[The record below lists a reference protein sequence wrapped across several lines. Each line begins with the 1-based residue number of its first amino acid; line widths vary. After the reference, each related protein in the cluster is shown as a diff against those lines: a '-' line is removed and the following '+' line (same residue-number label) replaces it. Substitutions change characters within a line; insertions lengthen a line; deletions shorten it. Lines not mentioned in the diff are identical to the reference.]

1 MTTATVSVTETYMT
15 TMTPAEWAEVPDNP
29 RQRDTDRRAK
39 TAKHLHVLEAAHTL
53 VHMAEWESGRC
64 KLEGHTRAKVWADRP
79 EIAPE
84 SVEVRVYLVSGE
96 EEAKRLYA
104 QFNSV
109 EEVEKVTDR
118 LFGAL
123 RESEIVA
130 ESPLVSGCRFT
141 NAVRTAH
148 TYATKT
154 NVPSGGN
161 KAPIHVGVQFFRNEI
176 VALDRLHLPKDKGI
190 GCAVCCF
197 LLARKK
203 HGEQVDEFFLR
214 YKENAG
220 MKMGRNQ
227 DCVQMFANAI
237 DENRKQSGGGFTH
250 FHEAVCVG
258 LACIDR
264 WVKDDRTMMTRSP
277 KCDPFRYLD

>member
-1 MTTATVSVTETYMT
+1 MSVKAATLAETYMT
-15 TMTPAEWAEVPDNP
+15 TMTPEEWAAVPDNP

-39 TAKHLHVLEAAHTL
+39 TSKHLHTLESTHTL
-53 VHMAEWESGRC
+53 VHMAEWDTGRC
-64 KLEGHTRAKVWADRP
+64 KLEGHTRGKVWIDRP
-79 EIAPE
+79 DIAPE
-84 SVEVRVYLVSGE
+84 SVDVRVYVVDGE
-96 EEAKRLYA
+96 DEAKRLYG
-104 QFNSV
+104 QFNST

-123 RESEIVA
+123 REFSIEA

-148 TYATKT
+148 SYATKP
-154 NVPSGGN
+154 NVPSGGK
-161 KAPIHVGVQFFRNEI
+161 KAPVHEGVEFFRDEI
-176 VALDRLHLPKDKGI
+176 IALDRLNLPKDKGI

-203 HGEQVDEFFLR
+203 HGKPVDEFFMR

-220 MKMGRNQ
+220 MKLGRTQ
-227 DCVQMFANAI
+227 DCVQMFSNAI

-250 FHEAVCVG
+250 FHDAVCIG

-264 WVKDDRTMMTRSP
+264 WIKDDRTMLSRSL

>member
-1 MTTATVSVTETYMT
+1 MTTATISVTDVYMT
-15 TMTPAEWAEVPDNP
+15 TMTPEEWSAVPDNP

-53 VHMAEWESGRC
+53 VHMAEWEFGRC
-64 KLEGHTRAKVWADRP
+64 KLEGHTRAKVWIDKP

-84 SVEVRVYLVSGE
+84 SIEVRVYLVSSE
-96 EEAKRLYA
+96 DEAKRLYS
-104 QFNSV
+104 QFNSP

-130 ESPLVSGCRFT
+130 ESTLVSGCRFT

-148 TYATKT
+148 TYATKP
-154 NVPSGGN
+154 NVPSGGT
-161 KAPIHVGVQFFRNEI
+161 KAPIHIGVQFFRDEI
-176 VALDRLHLPKDKGI
+176 VALDCLHLPKDKGI

-203 HGEQVDEFFLR
+203 HGAQVDEFFLR

-220 MKMGRNQ
+220 MKIGRNQ
-227 DCVQMFANAI
+227 DCVQMFTNAI
-237 DENRKQSGGGFTH
+237 EANRKQSGGGFTH
-250 FHEAVCVG
+250 FHDAVCVG

>member
-1 MTTATVSVTETYMT
+1 MTVATSVIAETYMT
-15 TMTPAEWAEVPDNP
+15 TMTPQEWASVPDNP

-39 TAKHLHVLEAAHTL
+39 TAKHLHTLESTHTL
-53 VHMAEWESGRC
+53 VHMAEWDTGRC
-64 KLEGHTRAKVWADRP
+64 KLEGHTRGKVWSDKP

-84 SVEVRVYLVSGE
+84 SVDVRVYLVQDE
-96 EEAKRLYA
+96 EEAKRLYG
-104 QFNSV
+104 QFNSI

-123 RESEIVA
+123 REFDIVA
-130 ESPLVSGCRFT
+130 ESSLVAGCRFT
-141 NAVRTAH
+141 NAVRSAH
-148 TYATKT
+148 TYATKN

-161 KAPIHVGVQFFRNEI
+161 KAPIHVGVEFFRDEI
-176 VALDRLHLPKDKGI
+176 IALDRLHLPKDKAI

-203 HGEQVDEFFLR
+203 HGKHADEFFLR

-227 DCVQMFANAI
+227 DCVQLFSNAI
-237 DENRKQSGGGFTH
+237 EENRKQSGGGFTH
-250 FHEAVCVG
+250 FHDAVCVG

-264 WVKDDRTMMTRSP
+264 WVKDDRTMMTRAP

>member
-1 MTTATVSVTETYMT
+1 MTVETAATSEIYIT
-15 TMTPAEWAEVPDNP
+15 TMTPEEWAAVPDNP

-39 TAKHLHVLEAAHTL
+39 AAQHLHTLEATHTL
-53 VHMAEWESGRC
+53 VRMAEWDTGRC
-64 KLEGHTRAKVWADRP
+64 KLEGHTRAKVWTDKP

-84 SVEVRVYLVSGE
+84 SVDVRVYIVTDE
-96 EEAKRLYA
+96 EEAKRLYNM
-104 QFNSV
+104 FNTP

-123 RESEIVA
+123 REFSITA
-130 ESPLVSGCRFT
+130 ESALVSGCRFT

-154 NVPSGGN
+154 NVPTGGK
-161 KAPIHVGVQFFRNEI
+161 KAPVHDGVAFFRNEI
-176 VALDRLHLPKDKGI
+176 VALDRLNMPKDKGI
-190 GCAVCCF
+190 GSAVCCF
-197 LLARKK
+197 LMARKK
-203 HGEQVDEFFLR
+203 HGKAVDEFFLR

-227 DCVQMFANAI
+227 DCVQIFANAI
-237 DENRKQSGGGFTH
+237 NEHRKESGGGFTH
-250 FHEAVCVG
+250 FHNAVCVG

-264 WVKDDRTMMTRSP
+264 WVKDDRTMMSRSP